1 MNIETVKKAARTPAY
16 VFDETA
22 LLRNVREIQHV
33 LEPHGC
39 GLLFAVKSCAAW
51 PVLRS
56 LANHVD
62 GFAVSSPFEARLARE
77 ALQDGG
83 TVHVTAPGMRP
94 DDADDLAETCD
105 VVIMNS
111 LSQWERFRNVF
122 PANTSIGLRVNP
134 QRSFVEDE
142 RYDPC
147 RAGSKLGVP
156 LDRLAVLAKTDPAL
170 FDGIEGLHFH
180 NHCDSETFAPLL
192 ETVEHIAAGI
202 PALLERAAWVN
213 LGGGYLFEDCED
225 VDLFHEAVRLLTEGF
240 GVHVLVEPGA
250 AVARSAGF
258 LVASVADT
266 FDNNGTRVAVLDT
279 TVNHLAETFE
289 YAFQLGILEASKG
302 GPHAYQVAGASC
314 LAGDVFGT
322 YRFDTPLA
330 AGDRITFEEAGAYSM
345 VKEHAFNG
353 IPLPHV
359 FFRACDGTVALA
371 RRFDYAAY
379 AQKCGKGGSQCC

>member
-1 MNIETVKKAARTPAY
+1 MNFETIKSAVRTPAY
-16 VFDETA
+16 VFDETV
-22 LLRNVREIQHV
+22 LLRNVRQVRQI
-33 LEPHGC
+33 LEPSGC

-51 PVLRS
+51 PVLQS

-77 ALQDGG
+77 VLQDRGS
-83 TVHVTAPGMRP
+83 VHVTAPGMRP
-94 DDADDLAETCD
+94 GEADVLAETCD

-111 LSQWERFRNVF
+111 LSQWERFRDVF
-122 PANTSIGLRVNP
+122 SERTSIGLRVNP

-156 LDRLAVLAKTDPAL
+156 LDRLAALAETDPSL

-180 NHCDSETFAPLL
+180 NNCDAETFAPLL

-202 PALLERAAWVN
+202 PALLERVAWVN

-225 VDLFHEAVRLLTEGF
+225 VPLFHDAVRVLKQGF
-240 GVHVLVEPGA
+240 GLGVMVEPGA

-266 FDNNGTRVAVLDT
+266 FNNNGTRVAVLDT
-279 TVNHLAETFE
+279 TVNHLAEIFE
-289 YAFQLGILEASKG
+289 YAFQLGVLEESETG
-302 GPHAYQVAGASC
+302 QHTYEVAGASC
-314 LAGDVFGT
+314 LAGDVLGT
-322 YRFDTPLA
+322 YRFDAPLEI
-330 AGDRITFEEAGAYSM
+330 GDRITFEDAGAYSM

-359 FFRACDGTVALA
+359 FFRACDGTVALV
-371 RRFDYAAY
+371 RSFDYAAY
-379 AQKCGKGGSQCC
+379 AEKCGRGATQCC